1 MEVNYNVTGAE
12 RKRLVSEI
20 ARITET
26 EARYLGVPTCSYE
39 IGDFTVTRTGAL
51 VIDGRTDSEMVEQ
64 LLEGL
69 EKAGFTFEHPF
80 GLFETETETAE
91 AEITEEAEIQETV
104 SEETASALEQE
115 YVKLTVQMP
124 RESFT
129 DTALENLKKLVEAKA
144 GLICKALVVEN
155 LPIEV
160 TEEVVSFPWFS
171 EVTAEDATA
180 YTHFI
185 SALCEMA
192 NNQKRIVAKEKEVE
206 NEKYAFRCFLL
217 RLGFIGGEYKMERK
231 VLLRNLT
238 GSSAFRGGARHEVSE

>member
-20 ARITET
+20 ARITEV

-64 LLEGL
+64 LLEGV

-80 GLFETETETAE
+80 GLFDVETAE
-91 AEITEEAEIQETV
+91 AEIIEEPETPGTV
-104 SEETASALEQE
+104 SEETTSDSQQE
-115 YVKLTVQMP
+115 CVELTVQMP

-129 DTALENLKKLVEAKA
+129 DAALENLTKLVEAKA
-144 GLICKALVVEN
+144 GLICKALAVES

-160 TEEVVSFPWFS
+160 TNETVSFPWFS
-171 EVTAEDATA
+171 EVTVGDATA

-192 NNQKRIVAKEKEVE
+192 KNQKRIVAKEKELE

-217 RLGFIGGEYKMERK
+217 RLGFIGGEYKMERR

-238 GSSAFRGGARHEVSE
+238 GSSAFKGGARHEVSE

>member
-20 ARITET
+20 ARITEA

-51 VIDGRTDSEMVEQ
+51 VSDGRTDSEMVEQ

-91 AEITEEAEIQETV
+91 AETTEEAEIQETV
-104 SEETASALEQE
+104 SEEAASALEQE
-115 YVKLTVQMP
+115 YVELTVQMP

-129 DTALENLKKLVEAKA
+129 DAALENLTKLVEAKA
-144 GLICKALVVEN
+144 GLICKALAVES

-160 TEEVVSFPWFS
+160 TEERVSFPWFS
-171 EVTAEDATA
+171 EVIAEDATA

-192 NNQKRIVAKEKEVE
+192 KNQKRIVAKEKEVE

-238 GSSAFRGGARHEVSE
+238 GSSAFKGGARHEVSE

>member
-20 ARITET
+20 ARITEA

-80 GLFETETETAE
+80 GLFETETADAET
-91 AEITEEAEIQETV
+91 TEEAETQENV
-104 SEETASALEQE
+104 SEETASVSQQE
-115 YVKLTVQMP
+115 RVELTVQMP

-192 NNQKRIVAKEKEVE
+192 KNQKRIVAKEKEVE